1 MVNLARKGF
10 ELTATTTTLGNN
22 RRATLAGGCFWG
34 VEELLRS
41 YPGVISTF
49 VGYTGGQLANPT
61 YELVKTGRTGHAEA
75 IDITFDPAKLSY
87 EDLLHFFFKLH
98 DPTTLNRQGND
109 RGSQYRSAIFYHDEA
124 QRLTAE
130 AVKASV
136 DASGKWPKP
145 VVTEIIAASTFYPA
159 EDYHQKYLEKNPG
172 GYTCHYIRD

>member
-87 EDLLHFFFKLH
+87 EDLLHFFKSNDHLKYSGVIDFVSNSNLEIGEIKELLKSKTRFGNFRY
-98 DPTTLNRQGND
+98 DSCLNFQNPI
-109 RGSQYRSAIFYHDEA
+109 YKIDE
-124 QRLTAE
+124 RYNISSLE
-130 AVKASV
+130 NIK
-136 DASGKWPKP
+136 
-145 VVTEIIAASTFYPA
+145 
-159 EDYHQKYLEKNPG
+159 KYLV
-172 GYTCHYIRD
+172 